1 MEILKD
7 LTKEHAVIAGIAL
20 VAGMAFNAMLQY
32 EKMKQEQIAG
42 MRSRESAMFYIYIE
56 IDLQGKIYGNFKRLN
71 KRAFGYCRNF
81 PCGSDGI

>member
-32 EKMKQEQIAG
+32 EKMKQE
-42 MRSRESAMFYIYIE
+42 
-56 IDLQGKIYGNFKRLN
+56 
-71 KRAFGYCRNF
+71 
-81 PCGSDGI
+81 